1 MNDLFSN
8 LDPIESQII
17 QLTKEL
23 NYYNLQYHTYDKSL
37 ISDEEYDLSFRRLM
51 ALEQEYPHFKQS
63 DSPSQK
69 IGGAILTKF
78 NQIEHQIPMLSLG
91 NIFSVMNEVEPELR
105 HQELIQFCNRLAKE
119 LDCTSSELSF
129 MASPKYDGVAISLL
143 YKNGVLVQ
151 ALTRGDGYIGED
163 VTNNVKTIRNIPL
176 TLSCDLFAPELIEVR
191 GEILIQTQD
200 FIELNQQQVA
210 RGERLYANPRNLA
223 AGSLRQLDSR
233 ITAARPLC
241 FYAYALAQH
250 SSDLQFNLFSEQLAQ
265 LKYFGFNLANECAS
279 LIGSAELIDYYE
291 DMLGKR
297 NQLAFGID
305 GVVYKLNNIADQ
317 EKLGYVARAPRFA
330 IAHKFP
336 AEEVESE
343 LLEIDV
349 QVGRTGALTPVARIK
364 PVNVAGVIVT
374 NATLHNQAEIWRKD
388 IRIGDIVVVRRAGDV
403 IPEIARSLPLRR
415 SGELAKFFMPTIC
428 PACGSHLVA
437 EEDEVILRCSAGL
450 YCIAQ
455 KKQAITHFASKLAL
469 NIDGLGEKSVEQLVD
484 AGLINSIPDIYRLN
498 FEQLCQLE
506 RFAEKSATNLI
517 QAIELSKNTSL
528 PRLIYALG
536 IRHVGESSAKDLA
549 KAFGSLEVLL
559 VANLEQLLQ
568 VREIGEIVARSILD
582 FFAEEHNL
590 QVIQE
595 LLSLGLTYPAIIAE
609 NLYHPQITG
618 KTFVITGSF
627 VNLKR
632 DEIKAEL
639 EEYGAKVAGSVS
651 KKTDYVIVGSDAGSK
666 LTKANELGIRLM
678 EESELTLLLSELKND
693 ERSDNS

>member
-8 LDPIESQII
+8 QDPIESQII

-37 ISDEEYDLSFRRLM
+37 ISDEEYDLSFRRLI

-91 NIFSVMNEVEPELR
+91 NIFSVMSEIEPELR
-105 HQELIQFCNRLAKE
+105 HQELIQFCNRIAKE

-143 YKNGVLVQ
+143 YRNGILVQ

-291 DMLGKR
+291 DMLVKR
-297 NQLAFGID
+297 NKLAFGID
-305 GVVYKLNNIADQ
+305 GVVYKLNNIAEQ
-317 EKLGYVARAPRFA
+317 QKLGYVARAPRFA

-343 LLEIDV
+343 LLGIDV

-415 SGELAKFFMPTIC
+415 TGELAKFFMPTTC

-437 EEDEVILRCSAGL
+437 EDGEVILRCSAGL

-484 AGLINSIPDIYRLN
+484 AGLINSIPDVYRLN
-498 FEQLCQLE
+498 FEHLCQLE
-506 RFAEKSATNLI
+506 RFGEKSATNLI

-528 PRLIYALG
+528 PRFIYALG

-559 VANLEQLLQ
+559 VANLDQLLQ

-666 LTKANELGIRLM
+666 LTKANELGIRLI
-678 EESELTLLLSELKND
+678 EESELTVLLAELKND
-693 ERSDNS
+693 EISDNS

>member
-506 RFAEKSATNLI
+506 RFGEKSATNLI

-559 VANLEQLLQ
+559 VANLDQLLQ

-666 LTKANELGIRLM
+666 LTKANELGIKFM
-678 EESELTLLLSELKND
+678 EEPELTLLLAELKND

>member
-51 ALEQEYPHFKQS
+51 ALEQEYPHFKQA

-69 IGGAILTKF
+69 VGGTILTKF

-200 FIELNQQQVA
+200 FIELNQQQVS

-343 LLEIDV
+343 LLGIDV

-498 FEQLCQLE
+498 FEHLCQLE

-517 QAIELSKNTSL
+517 QAVELSKNTSL

>member
-506 RFAEKSATNLI
+506 RFGEKSATNLI

-559 VANLEQLLQ
+559 VANLDQLLQ

>member
-8 LDPIESQII
+8 MDPIESQII

-37 ISDEEYDLSFRRLM
+37 ISDEEYDLSFRRLI

-91 NIFSVMNEVEPELR
+91 NIFSVMSEAEPELR
-105 HQELIQFCNRLAKE
+105 HQELIQFCNRIAKE
-119 LDCTSSELSF
+119 LDCTSSELNF

-143 YKNGVLVQ
+143 YRNGILVQ

-305 GVVYKLNNIADQ
+305 GVVYKLNNIAEQ
-317 EKLGYVARAPRFA
+317 QKLGYVARAPRFA

-343 LLEIDV
+343 LLGIDV

-498 FEQLCQLE
+498 FEHLCQLE

-517 QAIELSKNTSL
+517 QAVELSKNTSL

-678 EESELTLLLSELKND
+678 EESELTLLLAELKND

>member
-51 ALEQEYPHFKQS
+51 ALEQEYPHFKQA
-63 DSPSQK
+63 DSPGQK
-69 IGGAILTKF
+69 VGGAILTKF

-91 NIFSVMNEVEPELR
+91 NIFSAMNEIEPELR

-119 LDCTSSELSF
+119 LDCTSSDLTF

-143 YKNGVLVQ
+143 YRNGILVQ

-176 TLSCDLFAPELIEVR
+176 TLSCDLFVPELIEVR

-200 FIELNQQQVA
+200 FIELNQQQTA

-250 SSDLQFNLFSEQLAQ
+250 SSDLQFNLFSEQLEQ

-279 LIGSAELIDYYE
+279 LIGAAELIDYYE
-291 DMLGKR
+291 DMLIKR
-297 NQLAFGID
+297 NKLAFGID

-343 LLEIDV
+343 LLGIDV

-437 EEDEVILRCSAGL
+437 EEDEAILRCSAGL

-484 AGLINSIPDIYRLN
+484 AGLINSIPDLYRLN
-498 FEQLCQLE
+498 FEQLCELE

-517 QAIELSKNTSL
+517 QAVELSKNTSL

-568 VREIGEIVARSILD
+568 VREIGEIVAHSILD

-678 EESELTLLLSELKND
+678 EESELTLLLAELKND
-693 ERSDNS
+693 ELSDNS

>member
-8 LDPIESQII
+8 MDPIESQII

-37 ISDEEYDLSFRRLM
+37 ISDEEYDLSFRRLI

-91 NIFSVMNEVEPELR
+91 NIFSVMSEAEPELR
-105 HQELIQFCNRLAKE
+105 HQELIQFCNRIAKE
-119 LDCTSSELSF
+119 LDCTSSELNF

-143 YKNGVLVQ
+143 YRNGILVQ

-200 FIELNQQQVA
+200 FIELNQQQVS

-305 GVVYKLNNIADQ
+305 GVVYKLNNIAEQ
-317 EKLGYVARAPRFA
+317 QKLGYVARAPRFA

-343 LLEIDV
+343 LLGIDV

-498 FEQLCQLE
+498 FEHLCQLE

-517 QAIELSKNTSL
+517 QAVELSKNTSL

-666 LTKANELGIRLM
+666 LTKANELGIKFM
-678 EESELTLLLSELKND
+678 EEPELTLLLAELKND
-693 ERSDNS
+693 ERNDNS

>member
-8 LDPIESQII
+8 LDPIESQMI

-37 ISDEEYDLSFRRLM
+37 ISDEEYDLSFCRLM
-51 ALEQEYPHFKQS
+51 ALEQEYPHFKQA

-69 IGGAILTKF
+69 VGGTILTKF

-119 LDCTSSELSF
+119 LDCTSSDLSF

-143 YKNGVLVQ
+143 YRNGILVQ

-200 FIELNQQQVA
+200 FIELNQQQVV

-305 GVVYKLNNIADQ
+305 GVVYKLNNIAEQ

-343 LLEIDV
+343 LLGIDV

-415 SGELAKFFMPTIC
+415 IGELAKFFMPTIC

-506 RFAEKSATNLI
+506 RFGEKSATNLI

-595 LLSLGLTYPAIIAE
+595 LLSLGLTYPAIIAK
-609 NLYHPQITG
+609 NVYHPQITG

-678 EESELTLLLSELKND
+678 EEPELTLLLAELKND

>member
-51 ALEQEYPHFKQS
+51 ALEQEYPHFKQA
-63 DSPSQK
+63 DSPGQK
-69 IGGAILTKF
+69 VGGAILTKF

-91 NIFSVMNEVEPELR
+91 NIFSAMNEIEPELR

-119 LDCTSSELSF
+119 LDCTSSDLTF

-143 YKNGVLVQ
+143 YRNGILVQ

-176 TLSCDLFAPELIEVR
+176 TLSCDLFVPELIEVR

-200 FIELNQQQVA
+200 FIELNQQQTA

-250 SSDLQFNLFSEQLAQ
+250 SSDLQFDLFSEQLEQ
-265 LKYFGFNLANECAS
+265 LKYFGFNFANECAS
-279 LIGSAELIDYYE
+279 LIGAAELIDYYE
-291 DMLGKR
+291 DMLIKR
-297 NQLAFGID
+297 NKLAFGID
-305 GVVYKLNNIADQ
+305 GVVYKLNIIADQ

-343 LLEIDV
+343 LLGIDV

-428 PACGSHLVA
+428 PACGSHLVS
-437 EEDEVILRCSAGL
+437 EEDEAILRCSAGL

-484 AGLINSIPDIYRLN
+484 AGLINSIPDLYRLN

-517 QAIELSKNTSL
+517 QAVELSKNTSL

-568 VREIGEIVARSILD
+568 VREIGEIVAHSILD

-678 EESELTLLLSELKND
+678 EESELTLLLAELKND
-693 ERSDNS
+693 ELSDNS

>member
-200 FIELNQQQVA
+200 FIELNLQQVA

>member
-51 ALEQEYPHFKQS
+51 ALEQEYPHFKQA

-69 IGGAILTKF
+69 VGGTILTKF

-200 FIELNQQQVA
+200 FIELNQQQVS

-343 LLEIDV
+343 LLGIDV

-498 FEQLCQLE
+498 FEHLCQLE

-517 QAIELSKNTSL
+517 QAVELSKNTSL

-666 LTKANELGIRLM
+666 LTKANELGIKFM
-678 EESELTLLLSELKND
+678 EEPELTLLLAELKND

>member
-8 LDPIESQII
+8 MDPIESQII

-37 ISDEEYDLSFRRLM
+37 ISDEEYDLSFRRLI

-91 NIFSVMNEVEPELR
+91 NIFSVMSEAEPELR
-105 HQELIQFCNRLAKE
+105 HQELIQFCNRIAKE
-119 LDCTSSELSF
+119 LDCTSSELNF

-143 YKNGVLVQ
+143 YRNGILVQ

-305 GVVYKLNNIADQ
+305 GVVYKLNNIAEQ
-317 EKLGYVARAPRFA
+317 QKLGYVARAPRFA

-343 LLEIDV
+343 LLGIDV

-498 FEQLCQLE
+498 FEHLCQLE

-517 QAIELSKNTSL
+517 QAVELSKNTSL

-678 EESELTLLLSELKND
+678 EESELTLLLAELKND
-693 ERSDNS
+693 ERNDNS

>member
-8 LDPIESQII
+8 MDPIESQII

-37 ISDEEYDLSFRRLM
+37 ISDEEYDLSFRRLI

-91 NIFSVMNEVEPELR
+91 NIFSVMSEAEPELR
-105 HQELIQFCNRLAKE
+105 HQELIQFCNRIAKE
-119 LDCTSSELSF
+119 LDCTSSELNF

-143 YKNGVLVQ
+143 YRNGILVQ

-305 GVVYKLNNIADQ
+305 GVVYKLNNIAEQ
-317 EKLGYVARAPRFA
+317 QKLGYVARAPRFA

-343 LLEIDV
+343 LLGIDV

-498 FEQLCQLE
+498 FEHLCQLE

-517 QAIELSKNTSL
+517 QAVELSKNTSL

-666 LTKANELGIRLM
+666 LTKANELGIKFM
-678 EESELTLLLSELKND
+678 EEPELTLLLAELKND
-693 ERSDNS
+693 ERNDNS

>member
-119 LDCTSSELSF
+119 LDCTSSDLSF

-143 YKNGVLVQ
+143 YRNGILVQ

-343 LLEIDV
+343 LLGIDV

-498 FEQLCQLE
+498 FEHLCQLE

-517 QAIELSKNTSL
+517 QAVELSKNTSL

-678 EESELTLLLSELKND
+678 EESELTLLLAELKND
-693 ERSDNS
+693 ERNDNS

>member
-8 LDPIESQII
+8 QDPIESQII

-37 ISDEEYDLSFRRLM
+37 ISDEEYDLSFRRLI

-91 NIFSVMNEVEPELR
+91 NIFSVMSEIEPELR
-105 HQELIQFCNRLAKE
+105 HQELIQFCNRIAKE

-143 YKNGVLVQ
+143 YRNGILVQ

-291 DMLGKR
+291 DMLVKR
-297 NQLAFGID
+297 NKLAFGID
-305 GVVYKLNNIADQ
+305 GVVYKLNNIAEQ
-317 EKLGYVARAPRFA
+317 QKLGYVARAPRFA

-343 LLEIDV
+343 LLGIDV

-415 SGELAKFFMPTIC
+415 TGELAKFFMPTTC

-437 EEDEVILRCSAGL
+437 EDGEVILRCSAGL
-450 YCIAQ
+450 YCVAQ

-484 AGLINSIPDIYRLN
+484 AGLINSIPDVYRLN
-498 FEQLCQLE
+498 FEHLCQLE
-506 RFAEKSATNLI
+506 RFGEKSATNLI

-528 PRLIYALG
+528 PRFIYALG

-559 VANLEQLLQ
+559 VANLDQLLQ

-666 LTKANELGIRLM
+666 LTKANELGIRLI
-678 EESELTLLLSELKND
+678 EESELTVLLAELKND
-693 ERSDNS
+693 EISDNS

>member
-37 ISDEEYDLSFRRLM
+37 ISDEEYDLNFRRLM

-91 NIFSVMNEVEPELR
+91 NIFSVMSEVEPELR

-119 LDCTSSELSF
+119 LDCSSSELSF

-200 FIELNQQQVA
+200 FIELNQQQVV

-233 ITAARPLC
+233 ITASRPLC

-250 SSDLQFNLFSEQLAQ
+250 SQDLQFNLFSEQLSQ

-291 DMLGKR
+291 DMLVKR
-297 NQLAFGID
+297 NKLAFGID
-305 GVVYKLNNIADQ
+305 GVVYKLNNIAEQ
-317 EKLGYVARAPRFA
+317 QKLGYVARAPRFA

-343 LLEIDV
+343 LLGIDV

-388 IRIGDIVVVRRAGDV
+388 IRIGDVVVVRRAGDV

-415 SGELAKFFMPTIC
+415 TGELAKFFMPTTC

-437 EEDEVILRCSAGL
+437 EEGEVILRCSAGL

-506 RFAEKSATNLI
+506 RFGEKSATNLI

-536 IRHVGESSAKDLA
+536 IRHVGESSAKDLS
-549 KAFGSLEVLL
+549 KAFGSLDVLL
-559 VANLEQLLQ
+559 VANLDQLLQ

-595 LLSLGLTYPAIIAE
+595 LLSLGLTYPTIIAE

-666 LTKANELGIRLM
+666 LTKANELGIRLI
-678 EESELTLLLSELKND
+678 EESELTVLLAELKNN
-693 ERSDNS
+693 EISGNS

>member
-51 ALEQEYPHFKQS
+51 ALEQEYPHFKQA

-69 IGGAILTKF
+69 VGGTILTKF

-119 LDCTSSELSF
+119 LDCTSSDLSF

-143 YKNGVLVQ
+143 YRNGILVQ

-200 FIELNQQQVA
+200 FIELNQQQVS

-343 LLEIDV
+343 LLGIDV

-498 FEQLCQLE
+498 FEHLCQLE

-517 QAIELSKNTSL
+517 QAVELSKNTSL

-666 LTKANELGIRLM
+666 LTKANELGIKFM
-678 EESELTLLLSELKND
+678 EEPELTLLLAELKND

>member
-8 LDPIESQII
+8 QDPIESQII

-37 ISDEEYDLSFRRLM
+37 ISDEEYDLSFRRLI

-91 NIFSVMNEVEPELR
+91 NIFSVMSEIEPELR
-105 HQELIQFCNRLAKE
+105 HQELIHFCNRIAKE

-143 YKNGVLVQ
+143 YRNGILVQ

-291 DMLGKR
+291 DMLVKR
-297 NQLAFGID
+297 NQLSFGID
-305 GVVYKLNNIADQ
+305 GVVYKLNNIAEQ
-317 EKLGYVARAPRFA
+317 QKLGYVARAPRFA

-343 LLEIDV
+343 LLGIDV

-415 SGELAKFFMPTIC
+415 TGELAKFFMPTTC

-437 EEDEVILRCSAGL
+437 EEGEVILRCSAGL

-506 RFAEKSATNLI
+506 RFGEKSATNLI

-528 PRLIYALG
+528 PRFIYALG

-559 VANLEQLLQ
+559 VANLDQLLQ

-666 LTKANELGIRLM
+666 LTKANELGIRLI
-678 EESELTLLLSELKND
+678 EESELTVLLAELKND
-693 ERSDNS
+693 EISDNS